1 VRRLKG
7 GQDHAAA
14 VALYTRHYN
23 FRIRPG
29 VAPLHKPGSLSYVVL
44 DVPEPQ
50 ASAVMAVRH
59 AHADL
64 FRAALPAEI
73 TLTDSFDAA
82 QDADEA
88 FATIDEIASAT
99 APISTSF
106 VGAHRFANSDAFVM
120 RVDAEEPFV
129 ALRQTI
135 LAAGLKFEPPSPLG
149 FIPHCTLRTRS
160 PVTPSEAKSLLDTE
174 IPGDMVLDS
183 LSIYTLTRSSAPGG
197 VECRLRHHARLLGSS
212 N

>member
-1 VRRLKG
+1 
-7 GQDHAAA
+7 
-14 VALYTRHYN
+14 
-23 FRIRPG
+23 
-29 VAPLHKPGSLSYVVL
+29 
-44 DVPEPQ
+44 
-50 ASAVMAVRH
+50 MAVRR

-64 FRAALPAEI
+64 FRAALPVEI
-73 TLTDSFDAA
+73 TLTDSFDPA

-88 FATIDEIASAT
+88 FASIDAIASAT
-99 APISTSF
+99 GPISTSF
-106 VGAHRFANSDAFVM
+106 VGAHRFPNSDTFVM
-120 RVDAEEPFV
+120 RVRDEEPFI

-135 LAAGLKFEPPSPLG
+135 VAAGLKFEPPSPFS

-160 PVTPSEAKSLLDTE
+160 PVAQSEAESLLDTK

-197 VECRLRHHARLLGSS
+197 VEFRLRHRARLSGKS